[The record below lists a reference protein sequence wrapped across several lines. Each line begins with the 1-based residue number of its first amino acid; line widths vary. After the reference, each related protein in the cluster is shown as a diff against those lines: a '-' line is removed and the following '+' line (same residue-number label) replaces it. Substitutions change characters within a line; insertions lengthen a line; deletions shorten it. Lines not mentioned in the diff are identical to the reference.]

1 MSKKLRKLYG
11 VVAVL
16 CVIGLIVPFNV
27 FAQDQGTSPTSQAGT
42 EPATQA
48 GTEAGKAATAGIS
61 GGTIAIGVIAVA
73 IIVGTIIA
81 ISNSSSSSNH

>member
-1 MSKKLRKLYG
+1 MSKRLRKFYG
-11 VVAVL
+11 FVAVL

-27 FAQDQGTSPTSQAGT
+27 FAQDQGTG
-42 EPATQA
+42 PATQA

-61 GGTIAIGVIAVA
+61 GGTIAIGVVAVA

>member
-27 FAQDQGTSPTSQAGT
+27 FAQDQTTSPTSQAGT

-48 GTEAGKAATAGIS
+48 GTESGKAATAGIS
-61 GGTIAIGVIAVA
+61 GGTIA